1 MKIWEVMAVE
11 MGYNLHLEQSQ
22 KLVMTP
28 QLRQAIK
35 ILQFTS
41 LELEEYIEQQ
51 IESNPVIEINE
62 EEKAAKEEPSP
73 ENKVDWKEYVEDF
86 DNYEYCK
93 EAFHHNR
100 DNDFNYENIIFKN
113 PTLQEHLLFQYHLTL
128 LDAAYHEICEYII
141 HSLDDNG
148 YLTAGVE
155 EIARELEEDPATV
168 EYVLRIVQ
176 SFDPV
181 GVGARNLSECLAI
194 QCRAA
199 GIRNENVYQIIHHY
213 LDDLADNK
221 YPLIAKQL
229 NISSAQ
235 VQEICDY
242 LKTLEP
248 KPGRMYADTDN
259 RYVVPDMV
267 VRKVGDDYYI
277 IPNDRNSPRLTIRK
291 DYQKML
297 SSEEQNHDAVKFLN
311 DKFNSAMW
319 LIKSIEQRMQTIY
332 KVVEMIVRKQRCFFE
347 YGKKH
352 LKPMTLKEVA
362 DEIGVHESTVSRAT
376 NGKYM
381 ETPMGTFELKYF
393 FSSGVSDENGE
404 GIASESIKNYI
415 RDIIDAE
422 NARKPLSDDRIAH
435 ELAVKGIKISRR
447 TVAKYREDMKIPAS
461 SKRKRY

>member
-1 MKIWEVMAVE
+1 ME

-51 IESNPVIEINE
+51 IENNPVIEISE
-62 EEKAAKEEPSP
+62 EDRAAKTEPV
-73 ENKVDWKEYVEDF
+73 EDNKVDWKEYAEDF

-93 EAFHHNR
+93 DAYHHNK
-100 DNDFNYENIIFKN
+100 DNDFNYENIIFKD
-113 PTLQEHLLFQYHLTL
+113 PTLREHLMFQLQLTN
-128 LDAAYHEICEYII
+128 LDQTYHEIGEYIVQN
-141 HSLDDNG
+141 LDDNG
-148 YLTAGVE
+148 YLPISVE
-155 EIARELEEDPATV
+155 EIAEDLTV
-168 EYVLRIVQ
+168 DAQDVENMLKVVQ
-176 SFDPV
+176 NFEPT
-181 GVGARNLSECLAI
+181 GVGARSLKECLTI
-194 QCRAA
+194 QCR
-199 GIRNENVYQIIHHY
+199 GIGLRDENVYLVIDKY

-221 YPLIAKQL
+221 YPVIAKKVG
-229 NISSAQ
+229 ITTSQ
-235 VQEICDY
+235 VQDICDF

-248 KPGRMYADTDN
+248 KPGRMYAETDN
-259 RYVVPDMV
+259 RYVVPDVV
-267 VRKVGDDYYI
+267 VRKVGNEYYI
-277 IPNDRNSPRLTIRK
+277 IPNDRNAPRLTIRK
-291 DYQKML
+291 DYKQML
-297 SSEEQNHDAVKFLN
+297 SSENQNDDAVKFLN

-332 KVVEMIVRKQRCFFE
+332 KVVDMIVKKQRCFFE

-352 LKPMTLKEVA
+352 LKPMTLKEIA

-381 ETPMGTFELKYF
+381 ETPMGTFELKFF
-393 FSSGVSDENGE
+393 FSSGVSDGSAE

-415 RDIIDAE
+415 RDIIDEE
-422 NARKPLSDDRIAH
+422 NARKPLSDDRIAR
-435 ELAVKGIKISRR
+435 ELAGIGINISRR

>member
-1 MKIWEVMAVE
+1 ME

-51 IESNPVIEINE
+51 IENNPIIEISDE
-62 EEKAAKEEPSP
+62 DLAKKEIPVP

-93 EAFHHNR
+93 EAYHHNR

-113 PTLQEHLLFQYHLTL
+113 PTLQEHLLFQFHLTL
-128 LDAAYHEICEYII
+128 LDASYHEICEYII
-141 HSLDDNG
+141 QSLDDNG
-148 YLTAGVE
+148 YLTLTIE
-155 EIARELEEDPATV
+155 EIAETFKIDPVIV
-168 EYVLRIVQ
+168 ENVLRIIQ
-176 SFDPV
+176 SFEPA

-194 QCRAA
+194 QCRLA
-199 GIRNENVYQIIHHY
+199 GVKNENIYRVINEF
-213 LDDLADNK
+213 LGDLADNR

-229 NISSAQ
+229 GITSQ
-235 VQEICDY
+235 EVQEICDF

-248 KPGRMYADTDN
+248 KPGRMYANIDN
-259 RYVVPDMV
+259 RYVIPDVV
-267 VRKVGDDYYI
+267 VRKMGDEYYI
-277 IPNDRNSPRLTIRK
+277 IPNDRNTPRLTIRK

-297 SSEEQNHDAVKFLN
+297 SSEEQNEDAVKFLN

-332 KVVEMIVRKQRCFFE
+332 KVVDMIVQKQRCFFE
-347 YGKKH
+347 FGKKY
-352 LKPMTLKEVA
+352 LKPMTLKEIA

-393 FSSGVSDENGE
+393 FSSGVSDDSGD
-404 GIASESIKNYI
+404 GIASASIKNYI
-415 RDIIDAE
+415 RDIIDEE
-422 NARKPLSDDRIAH
+422 NARKPLSDDRIAR
-435 ELAVKGIKISRR
+435 ELAVRGIRISRR
-447 TVAKYREDMKIPAS
+447 TVAKYREDMRIPAS

>member
-1 MKIWEVMAVE
+1 ME

-51 IESNPVIEINE
+51 IENNPVIEISE
-62 EEKAAKEEPSP
+62 EDRAAKEELPV
-73 ENKVDWKEYVEDF
+73 ENKVDWKEYAEDF

-93 EAFHHNR
+93 DAYHHNR
-100 DNDFNYENIIFKN
+100 DKDFNYENIIFKN
-113 PTLQEHLLFQYHLTL
+113 PTLQEHLMFQFHLTL
-128 LDAAYHEICEYII
+128 LDAGYHDICEYII

-148 YLTAGVE
+148 YLPITIE
-155 EIARELEEDPATV
+155 EIAEDLDEDPSNVAS
-168 EYVLRIVQ
+168 VLSIIQ
-176 SFDPV
+176 TFDPV
-181 GVGARNLSECLAI
+181 GVGARDLRECLTI

-199 GIRNENVYQIIHHY
+199 GIRNENVYRIIDEF
-213 LDDLADNK
+213 LGDLADNK
-221 YPLIAKQL
+221 YPQIAKKL
-229 NISSAQ
+229 GITSTQ
-235 VQEICDY
+235 VQEICDF

-248 KPGRMYADTDN
+248 KPGRMYASDDN
-259 RYVVPDMV
+259 RYVVPDVV
-267 VRKVGDDYYI
+267 VRKMGEEYFI
-277 IPNDRNSPRLTIRK
+277 IPNDRNTPRLTIRK

-297 SSEEQNHDAVKFLN
+297 TSEEQNGDAVKFLN

-332 KVVEMIVRKQRCFFE
+332 KVVDMIVKKQRCFFE
-347 YGKKH
+347 YGKKY
-352 LKPMTLKEVA
+352 LKPMTLKEIA

-393 FSSGVSDENGE
+393 FSSGVSDDSGE

-415 RDIIDAE
+415 RDIVEAE
-422 NARKPLSDDRIAH
+422 NARKPLSDDRIAR
-435 ELAVKGIKISRR
+435 ELAGKGIQISRR
-447 TVAKYREDMKIPAS
+447 TVAKYREDMRIPAS

>member
-1 MKIWEVMAVE
+1 ME

-41 LELEEYIEQQ
+41 LELEEYIDQQ
-51 IESNPVIEINE
+51 IEDNPVIEISE
-62 EEKAAKEEPSP
+62 EDRAAKEELPA
-73 ENKVDWKEYVEDF
+73 ENKIDWKEYAEDF

-93 EAFHHNR
+93 DAYHHNR
-100 DNDFNYENIIFKN
+100 DRDFNYENIIFRN
-113 PTLQEHLLFQYHLTL
+113 PTLQEHLIFQYHLTL

-148 YLTAGVE
+148 YLPVTVE
-155 EIARELEEDPATV
+155 EIARELGEDPLVV
-168 EYVLRIVQ
+168 ENILKIIQ
-176 SFDPV
+176 TFDPV
-181 GVGARNLSECLAI
+181 GVGARDLRECLTI
-194 QCRAA
+194 QCRAD
-199 GIRNENVYQIIHHY
+199 GITDENVYRIINEY
-213 LDDLADNK
+213 LDDLAENR
-221 YPLIAKQL
+221 YPLIAKKL
-229 NISSAQ
+229 GISSVQ

-248 KPGRMYADTDN
+248 KPGRMYANNDN
-259 RYVVPDMV
+259 RYVVPDVV
-267 VRKVGDDYYI
+267 VRKMGSEYYI
-277 IPNDRNSPRLTIRK
+277 IPNDRNSPRLSIRK
-291 DYQKML
+291 DYQQML
-297 SSEEQNHDAVKFLN
+297 SSEEQNNDAVRFLN
-311 DKFNSAMW
+311 DKLNSAMW

-332 KVVEMIVRKQRCFFE
+332 KVVEMIVLKQRCFFE

-352 LKPMTLKEVA
+352 LKPMTLKEIA

-393 FSSGVSDENGE
+393 FSSGVSDDNGE
-404 GIASESIKNYI
+404 GIASESIKDYI
-415 RDIIDAE
+415 QDIIDAE
-422 NARKPLSDDRIAH
+422 NARKPLSDDRIAR
-435 ELAVKGIKISRR
+435 ELACKGINISRR
-447 TVAKYREDMKIPAS
+447 TVAKYREDMRIPAS

>member
-1 MKIWEVMAVE
+1 MAME

-41 LELEEYIEQQ
+41 LELEEYIDQQ
-51 IESNPVIEINE
+51 IEDNPVIEISE
-62 EEKAAKEEPSP
+62 EDRAAKEELPA
-73 ENKVDWKEYVEDF
+73 ENKIDWKEYAEDF

-93 EAFHHNR
+93 DAYHHNR
-100 DNDFNYENIIFKN
+100 DRDFNYENIIFKN
-113 PTLQEHLLFQYHLTL
+113 PTLQEHLIFQYHLTL

-141 HSLDDNG
+141 QSLDDNG
-148 YLTAGVE
+148 YLPVTVE
-155 EIARELEEDPATV
+155 EIARELEEDPLAV
-168 EYVLRIVQ
+168 ENVLKIIQ
-176 SFDPV
+176 TFDPV
-181 GVGARNLSECLAI
+181 GVGARDLRECLTI
-194 QCRAA
+194 QCRAD
-199 GIRNENVYQIIHHY
+199 GITDENVYMLINEY
-213 LDDLADNK
+213 LDDLAENR
-221 YPLIAKQL
+221 YPLIAKKL
-229 NISSAQ
+229 GISSLQ

-248 KPGRMYADTDN
+248 KPGRMYAHSDN
-259 RYVVPDMV
+259 RYVVPDVV
-267 VRKVGDDYYI
+267 VRKMGNEYYI
-277 IPNDRNSPRLTIRK
+277 IPNDRNSPRLSIRK
-291 DYQKML
+291 DYQQML
-297 SSEEQNHDAVKFLN
+297 SSEEQNNDAVKFLN
-311 DKFNSAMW
+311 DKLNSAMW

-352 LKPMTLKEVA
+352 LKPMTLKEIA

-393 FSSGVSDENGE
+393 FSSGVSDDNGE
-404 GIASESIKNYI
+404 GIASESIKDYI
-415 RDIIDAE
+415 KDIIDAE
-422 NARKPLSDDRIAH
+422 NARKPLSDDRIAR
-435 ELAVKGIKISRR
+435 ELACKGIQISRR
-447 TVAKYREDMKIPAS
+447 TVAKYREDMRIPAS